1 MGVRVYRTFMSHLL
15 RYFFNPHQLT
25 TFSMTPKNF
34 RHTEAGPFLFQVFL
48 WTERKG
54 GGGVGGYLSNAILTP
69 FVSQPSPADILTLID
84 EEETTILS
92 LNQPVGHNVILY
104 GKGQ

>member
-15 RYFFNPHQLT
+15 RYFFNPHQRT
-25 TFSMTPKNF
+25 TFSMTPM
-34 RHTEAGPFLFQVFL
+34 TEAGPFFL
-48 WTERKG
+48 RYFFGLKERVLVVL
-54 GGGVGGYLSNAILTP
+54 VGILSNAILTP